1 MEIFKH
7 NLYTSGIMT
16 IAHSEINSTIP
27 AQNSKNEWFD
37 MLKKKVSKT
46 EATERLQNA
55 ECPTVRKQTLI
66 VYQKAVARAEWE
78 EEQDL

>member
-1 MEIFKH
+1 
-7 NLYTSGIMT
+7 
-16 IAHSEINSTIP
+16 
-27 AQNSKNEWFD
+27 

-55 ECPTVRKQTLI
+55 ECPTVRKQMLI